1 MAIGKFKHKRGG
13 GRSFSS
19 RCDDVEGADPFKGR
33 KSPSS
38 ESASDSDSD
47 SAESDGSD
55 SDDVK
60 NKPRFADNKAFGN
73 TEEPSAGA
81 ATDAKVQTIVD
92 SENPNRVK
100 KVAFKTPT
108 LSSAPQQLSRREREA
123 VEKEAAKARY
133 WELHKA
139 GKTDE
144 AKSDLARLAEVR
156 RQREEAK

>member
-73 TEEPSAGA
+73 TEEVRASLFIFFIAVRVR
-81 ATDAKVQTIVD
+81 DVR
-92 SENPNRVK
+92 SEPASHPHAHLR
-100 KVAFKTPT
+100 
-108 LSSAPQQLSRREREA
+108 
-123 VEKEAAKARY
+123 
-133 WELHKA
+133 
-139 GKTDE
+139 
-144 AKSDLARLAEVR
+144 AEG
-156 RQREEAK
+156 EG